1 MNSST
6 PVLFIEINNKNLSF
20 YASSANEQNNFQ
32 IIYKSTIAIN
42 FITEG
47 QINDFEKFFNTIKEN
62 VYDVEQKLNFTFKE
76 TILIIND
83 LDLTFINLAG
93 FKKLNGSQI
102 LRENITYILNSL
114 KSIIDEVEADK
125 EILHIFNSKFSL
137 DQKKIENLPIG
148 LFGNFYSHELSF
160 SLIDMNNYK
169 NLKNIFEKCNLKI
182 KKILLKNFVKGAS
195 LSDINKNTDT
205 FFNIKIGEEIS
216 SIFYFENNSL
226 KFQQDFKFGSNII
239 LQDISKITS
248 LEKSDIEDILKD
260 IDLKDEIFEK
270 DLIEKKYFKNQAY
283 RKIKKKLV
291 YEIALARIKEISE
304 IIFHKNININYYK
317 RSSKVI
323 ILEIDRSH
331 SFQSLKSIYESSFL
345 IKRNSDIE
353 IFQNLPIENILETAN
368 RLVHFGWKK
377 EAIPVTHYKKSL
389 ISRFFDRIFG

>member
-1 MNSST
+1 M
-6 PVLFIEINNKNLSF
+6 
-20 YASSANEQNNFQ
+20 
-32 IIYKSTIAIN
+32 
-42 FITEG
+42 
-47 QINDFEKFFNTIKEN
+47 
-62 VYDVEQKLNFTFKE
+62 
-76 TILIIND
+76 
-83 LDLTFINLAG
+83 
-93 FKKLNGSQI
+93 
-102 LRENITYILNSL
+102 RENITYILNSL

-160 SLIDMNNYK
+160 SLIDKNNYK

-216 SIFYFENNSL
+216 NIFYFENNSL

-248 LEKSDIEDILKD
+248 LEKSYIEDILKD

>member
-353 IFQNLPIENILETAN
+353 IFQNLPIENILKTAN

>member
-160 SLIDMNNYK
+160 SLIDKNNYK

-216 SIFYFENNSL
+216 NIFYFENNSL